1 MDIIRGFPCF
11 FYSPF
16 NLKKFMEI
24 VIRSSFGHE
33 IMACCFAN
41 AFDANVLVIPNK
53 ETKEEYEAEQ
63 EKIVHNLSF
72 LSDKLVKVP
81 FDNREA
87 VEYWDIIGELK
98 AGTLSDEVWADFAKA
113 SLVPTEP
120 TDNLP
125 QFAGLKDK
133 VNILMVPQKL
143 ISDGEC
149 GVSAAQQSLNPQV
162 FNFLKGKGQLVL
174 GQHFHKLDD
183 LATVQALAKE
193 FDMYVP
199 GMTEDTEVFGIRG
212 VQHKMYYN
220 MYNQLS
226 ASVGIAGTHTWIML
240 AMFPDIPQI
249 ILYNRNGVEHWDT
262 IAEAFRANGKNIYA
276 IGFDENTDMAELSK
290 VIEEQFN
297 QLF

>member
-1 MDIIRGFPCF
+1 MKTRIQ
-11 FYSPF
+11 
-16 NLKKFMEI
+16 NLFIAE
-24 VIRSSFGHE
+24 RNAFGHGIFTAVAAE
-33 IMACCFAN
+33 VADKLLAVMPEKN
-41 AFDANVLVIPNK
+41 S
-53 ETKEEYEAEQ
+53 EEEYEAEQ
-63 EKIVHNLSF
+63 ENIIKNLDFMSNV
-72 LSDKLVKVP
+72 LVKVP
-81 FDNREA
+81 FKMRRQIEKESSDVLA
-87 VEYWDIIGELK
+87 KLK
-98 AGTLSDEVWADFAKA
+98 AGTLPDEFWFQFAKRK
-113 SLVPTEP
+113 LEPTEA
-120 TDNLP
+120 TDKLP

-149 GVSAAQQSLNPQV
+149 GVTADQQSLNPQV

-174 GQHFHKLDD
+174 GQHFHKVND
-183 LATVQALAKE
+183 LETVQTLAKE

-212 VQHKMYYN
+212 VQHKMYYHL
-220 MYNQLS
+220 YRQLT

-290 VIEEQFN
+290 IIEEQFN

>member
-1 MDIIRGFPCF
+1 MRNII
-11 FYSPF
+11 
-16 NLKKFMEI
+16 
-24 VIRSSFGHE
+24 VRSSFGHE
-33 IMACCFAN
+33 IMACCFAQAYN
-41 AFDANVLVIPNK
+41 TNILVVPNK

-63 EKIVHNLSF
+63 EKIIANLSF
-72 LSDKLVKVP
+72 MSNRLVKVP
-81 FDNREA
+81 FENRME
-87 VEYWDIIGELK
+87 VECRDIIGELK
-98 AGTLSDEVWADFAKA
+98 AGTLSDEAWTDFAKA

-133 VNILMVPQKL
+133 INILMVPQKL

-149 GVSAAQQSLNPQV
+149 GVSAAQQSLNPQS
-162 FNFLKGKGQLVL
+162 FNALKGKGNLVL
-174 GQHFHKLDD
+174 GQHFHKVND
-183 LATVQALAKE
+183 LGTVQALAKE

-199 GMTEDTEVFGIRG
+199 GMSEDTEVFGIRG

-226 ASVGIAGTHTWIML
+226 ASIGIAGTHTWIML
-240 AMFPDIPQI
+240 AMFPNIPQI
-249 ILYNRNGVEHWDT
+249 ILYNRNGVEHWEA

>member
-1 MDIIRGFPCF
+1 M
-11 FYSPF
+11 
-16 NLKKFMEI
+16 KKNI
-24 VIRSSFGHE
+24 VVRSSFGHE
-33 IMACCFAN
+33 IMACGFAN

-98 AGTLSDEVWADFAKA
+98 AGTLSDEVWADFAQA
-113 SLVPTEP
+113 QLVPTEP
-120 TDNLP
+120 TDHLP

-133 VNILMVPQKL
+133 KNILMVPQKL

-149 GVSAAQQSLNPQV
+149 GMSAAQQSLNPQV
-162 FNFLKGKGQLVL
+162 FNFLKGKGNLVL
-174 GQHFHKLDD
+174 GQHFHKVND
-183 LATVQALAKE
+183 LGTVQALAKE

-212 VQHKMYYN
+212 VQHKMYYH
-220 MYNQLS
+220 MYNQLA

-240 AMFPDIPQI
+240 TMFPEIPQI
-249 ILYNRNGVEHWDT
+249 ILYNRNGVENWEA
-262 IAEAFRANGKNIYA
+262 IAAAFRTMGKKIYT
-276 IGFDENTDMAELSK
+276 IGFDENTDMAKLSQEIEAKFNEL
-290 VIEEQFN
+290 I
-297 QLF
+297 

>member
-1 MDIIRGFPCF
+1 MRNII
-11 FYSPF
+11 
-16 NLKKFMEI
+16 
-24 VIRSSFGHE
+24 VRSSFGHE
-33 IMACCFAN
+33 IMACNFAQAYN
-41 AFDANVLVIPNK
+41 VNVLVIPNK

-63 EKIVHNLSF
+63 ERIIANLSF
-72 LSDKLVKVP
+72 LSSRLVKVP

-87 VEYWDIIGELK
+87 EYRDIIGELK
-98 AGTLSDEVWADFAKA
+98 SGTLPDEAWTDFAKA

-133 VNILMVPQKL
+133 INILMVPQKL

-149 GVSAAQQSLNPQV
+149 GVSAAQQSLNPQS
-162 FNFLKGKGQLVL
+162 FNALKGKGNLVL
-174 GQHFHKLDD
+174 GQHFHKVND
-183 LATVQALAKE
+183 LGTVQALAKE

-199 GMTEDTEVFGIRG
+199 GMSEDTEVFGIRG

-249 ILYNRNGVEHWDT
+249 ILYNRNGVEHWEAIT
-262 IAEAFRANGKNIYA
+262 EAFRANGKKIFA
-276 IGFDENTDMAELSK
+276 IGFDENTDMAELSE

>member
-1 MDIIRGFPCF
+1 MKNFNII
-11 FYSPF
+11 
-16 NLKKFMEI
+16 
-24 VIRSSFGHE
+24 VRSSFGHE
-33 IMACCFAN
+33 IMACGFAN

-63 EKIVHNLSF
+63 EKIFNNLSF

-81 FDNREA
+81 FDSREA

-98 AGTLSDEVWADFAKA
+98 TGTLSDEVWADFAQA
-113 SLVPTEP
+113 RLMPTEP

-133 VNILMVPQKL
+133 KNILMVPQKL

-162 FNFLKGKGQLVL
+162 FNFLKGKGNLVL
-174 GQHFHKLDD
+174 GQHFHKLID

-212 VQHKMYYN
+212 VQHKMYYHL
-220 MYNQLS
+220 YRQLT

>member
-1 MDIIRGFPCF
+1 MKN
-11 FYSPF
+11 F
-16 NLKKFMEI
+16 NI
-24 VIRSSFGHE
+24 VVRSSFGHE
-33 IMACCFAN
+33 IMACGFAN

-63 EKIVHNLSF
+63 EKIVNNLSF
-72 LSDKLVKVP
+72 LSSRLVKIP
-81 FDNREA
+81 FDSRES
-87 VEYWDIIGELK
+87 VEYRDIIGELK
-98 AGTLSDEVWADFAKA
+98 AGTLPDEAWTDFAKA

-125 QFAGLKDK
+125 QFAGLKGK
-133 VNILMVPQKL
+133 KNILMVPQKL

-174 GQHFHKLDD
+174 GQHFHKVND
-183 LATVQALAKE
+183 LGIVQALAKE

-199 GMTEDTEVFGIRG
+199 GMIEDTEVFGIRG

-240 AMFPDIPQI
+240 TMFPQIPQI
-249 ILYNRNGVEHWDT
+249 ILYNRNGVENWEA
-262 IAEAFRANGKNIYA
+262 IAAAFRATGKKIHT
-276 IGFDENTDMAELSK
+276 IGFDENTDMAKLSK
-290 VIEEQFN
+290 EIEAKFN
-297 QLF
+297 ELF

>member
-1 MDIIRGFPCF
+1 M
-11 FYSPF
+11 
-16 NLKKFMEI
+16 KKNI
-24 VIRSSFGHE
+24 VVRSSFGHE
-33 IMACCFAN
+33 IMACGFAN

-98 AGTLSDEVWADFAKA
+98 AGTLSDEVWADFAQA
-113 SLVPTEP
+113 QLVPTEP
-120 TDNLP
+120 TDHLP

-133 VNILMVPQKL
+133 KNILMVPQKL

-149 GVSAAQQSLNPQV
+149 GMSAAQQSLNPQV
-162 FNFLKGKGQLVL
+162 FNFLKGKGNLVL
-174 GQHFHKLDD
+174 GQHFHKVND

-193 FDMYVP
+193 FNMYVP

-212 VQHKMYYN
+212 VQHKMYYH
-220 MYNQLS
+220 MYNQLA

-240 AMFPDIPQI
+240 TMFPEIPQI
-249 ILYNRNGVEHWDT
+249 ILYNRNGVENWEA
-262 IAEAFRANGKNIYA
+262 IAAAFRTMGKKIYT
-276 IGFDENTDMAELSK
+276 IGFDENTDMAKLSQEIEAKFNEL
-290 VIEEQFN
+290 I
-297 QLF
+297 

>member
-1 MDIIRGFPCF
+1 M
-11 FYSPF
+11 
-16 NLKKFMEI
+16 KKNI
-24 VIRSSFGHE
+24 VVRSSFGHE
-33 IMACCFAN
+33 IMACGFAN

-98 AGTLSDEVWADFAKA
+98 AGTLSDEVWADFAQA
-113 SLVPTEP
+113 HLMPTEP
-120 TDNLP
+120 TDHLP

-133 VNILMVPQKL
+133 KNILMVPQKL

-162 FNFLKGKGQLVL
+162 FNFLKGKGNLVL
-174 GQHFHKLDD
+174 GQHFHKVND
-183 LATVQALAKE
+183 LGTVQALAKE

-199 GMTEDTEVFGIRG
+199 GMTEDTEVFSIRG
-212 VQHKMYYN
+212 VQHKMYYH
-220 MYNQLS
+220 MYNQLA

-240 AMFPDIPQI
+240 TMFPEIPQI
-249 ILYNRNGVEHWDT
+249 ILYNRNGVENWEA
-262 IAEAFRANGKNIYA
+262 IAAAFRTMGKKIYT
-276 IGFDENTDMAELSK
+276 IGFDENTDMAKLSQEIEAKFNEL
-290 VIEEQFN
+290 I
-297 QLF
+297 

>member
-1 MDIIRGFPCF
+1 M
-11 FYSPF
+11 
-16 NLKKFMEI
+16 KKNI
-24 VIRSSFGHE
+24 VVRSSFGHE
-33 IMACCFAN
+33 IMACGFAN

-72 LSDKLVKVP
+72 FFFFLVKVP

-98 AGTLSDEVWADFAKA
+98 AGTLSDEVWADFAQA
-113 SLVPTEP
+113 QLVPTEP
-120 TDNLP
+120 TDHLP

-133 VNILMVPQKL
+133 KNILMVPQKL

-162 FNFLKGKGQLVL
+162 FNFLKGKGNLVL
-174 GQHFHKLDD
+174 GPHFHKVND
-183 LATVQALAKE
+183 LGTVQALAKE

-212 VQHKMYYN
+212 VQHNMYYH
-220 MYNQLS
+220 MYNQLA

-240 AMFPDIPQI
+240 TMFPEIPQI
-249 ILYNRNGVEHWDT
+249 ILYNRNGVENWEA
-262 IAEAFRANGKNIYA
+262 IAAAFRTMGKKIYT
-276 IGFDENTDMAELSK
+276 IGFDENTDMAKLSQEIEAKFNEL
-290 VIEEQFN
+290 I
-297 QLF
+297 